1 MEQREEYKTLVND
14 VKKLRGDVDSA
25 EKSFTNK
32 KDQFDVLDKHV
43 KILEEHLGLLNNI
56 NQEAEE
62 QRKREQEANER
73 DRIEQERKAQE
84 EERKKAQEEQRKKE
98 QEAAEQRK
106 KAEEEQRQREQE
118 AEAERQR
125 EQEAEAERQRIE
137 QERKVQEQRKRE
149 QQERE
154 KALAELAKSR
164 EKRLNDEKKAK
175 ELLQK
180 AIISHNKYVQNSQ
193 WYNPGRSW
201 YEFGSQLFNGID
213 DLFVKY
219 IKDLI
224 ALINES
230 EKNIYIQQ
238 LNTNEEDYK
247 NYMYLKNEYNEYIHV
262 QMLIRDAVEEAF
274 INKAKEIPIAIK
286 ILSSI
291 RYKVL
296 KDHIDYF
303 RNILL
308 YISSANLH
316 DCKDIDMISKEL
328 ARVQANIRVRK
339 PENWKSKDE
348 LMIYIFNLVHYY
360 QRRCGERRGGRR
372 KTKKPKRN
380 GRNRTTRRA

>member
-84 EERKKAQEEQRKKE
+84 EERKKAEEEERKKE

-125 EQEAEAERQRIE
+125 IER
-137 QERKVQEQRKRE
+137 ERKVQEQRKRE

>member
-1 MEQREEYKTLVND
+1 M
-14 VKKLRGDVDSA
+14 
-25 EKSFTNK
+25 
-32 KDQFDVLDKHV
+32 
-43 KILEEHLGLLNNI
+43 
-56 NQEAEE
+56 
-62 QRKREQEANER
+62 
-73 DRIEQERKAQE
+73 
-84 EERKKAQEEQRKKE
+84 
-98 QEAAEQRK
+98 
-106 KAEEEQRQREQE
+106 
-118 AEAERQR
+118 
-125 EQEAEAERQRIE
+125 
-137 QERKVQEQRKRE
+137 
-149 QQERE
+149 
-154 KALAELAKSR
+154 
-164 EKRLNDEKKAK
+164 
-175 ELLQK
+175 
-180 AIISHNKYVQNSQ
+180 
-193 WYNPGRSW
+193 
-201 YEFGSQLFNGID
+201 
-213 DLFVKY
+213 
-219 IKDLI
+219 
-224 ALINES
+224 INES

-238 LNTNEEDYK
+238 LNTNDEDYK